1 MDNVL
6 NTNNRGWLKKCT
18 GLAGQWH
25 YLASGAHRDVYKG
38 VYLRGPRKDQPCV
51 KKVFKTGS
59 VVRPCASVRPA
70 RVILSM
76 RPETRDFVRA

>member
-1 MDNVL
+1 MYESDDLSNILVRCSYSLKAELEERLDNVL

-51 KKVFKTGS
+51 KKV
-59 VVRPCASVRPA
+59 
-70 RVILSM
+70 
-76 RPETRDFVRA
+76 